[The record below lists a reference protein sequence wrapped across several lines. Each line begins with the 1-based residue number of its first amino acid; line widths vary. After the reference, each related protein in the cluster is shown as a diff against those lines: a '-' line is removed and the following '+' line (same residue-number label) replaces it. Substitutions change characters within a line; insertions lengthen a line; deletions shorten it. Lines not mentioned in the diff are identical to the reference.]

1 MRSWALGMSLLW
13 PVVAAV
19 LIGVALS
26 FQPIINSASASVLN
40 SAFAA
45 ATFSLLL
52 SAVTVFVLFCL
63 NGAPTQVS
71 QLLQL
76 PWWAVFG
83 GLFGAAFV
91 SGGIFLVPI
100 MGAAAFFLC
109 LIAGQLVG
117 SVFADTIGAF
127 GLEPQTLSV
136 NKLVGVA
143 LAFAGVVLV
152 RWG

>member
-1 MRSWALGMSLLW
+1 MHVVTLLW
-13 PVVAAV
+13 PVLVAV
-19 LIGVALS
+19 LIGFTLS

-52 SAVTVFVLFCL
+52 SAITVFVLFCL
-63 NGAPTQVS
+63 NGAPTQAS

-76 PWWAVFG
+76 PWWALLG

-91 SGGIFLVPI
+91 SGGIILVPI

-109 LIAGQLVG
+109 LIAGQLAG

-127 GLEPQTLSV
+127 GIEPQALSPR
-136 NKLVGVA
+136 KLAGVA

>member
-1 MRSWALGMSLLW
+1 MGAWHELALAHFGCCFDRCGAVVSTHHQQRLGQRSE
-13 PVVAAV
+13 
-19 LIGVALS
+19 LS
-26 FQPIINSASASVLN
+26 I
-40 SAFAA
+40 AA

-52 SAVTVFVLFCL
+52 SAITVFVLFCL
-63 NGAPTQVS
+63 NGAPTQAS

-91 SGGIFLVPI
+91 SGGIILVPI
-100 MGAAAFFLC
+100 MGATIFFLC

-117 SVFADTIGAF
+117 SVVADTIGAF
-127 GLEPQTLSV
+127 ELEPQALTLR
-136 NKLVGVA
+136 KLAGVM
-143 LAFAGVVLV
+143 LAFCGVVLV